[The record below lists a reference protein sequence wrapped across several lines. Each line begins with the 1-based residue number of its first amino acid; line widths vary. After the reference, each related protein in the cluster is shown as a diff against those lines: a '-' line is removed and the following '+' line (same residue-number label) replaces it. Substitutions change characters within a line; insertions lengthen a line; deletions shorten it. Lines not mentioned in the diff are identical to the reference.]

1 MSRAIALLPAVLLL
15 VAACSGG
22 GGTGPAGASPAGA
35 TPIESGRP
43 ALSGEV
49 SLPSSVSDPVVA
61 DAANRLG
68 VDPSEVTI
76 LMARAETFPD
86 GSLGCPRPGEMYT
99 QALVEGYHIV
109 VEANGVRLDYRGNQ
123 RRQFRICEN
132 P

>member
-15 VAACSGG
+15 VAACG
-22 GGTGPAGASPAGA
+22 GGTGPGGASAGA
-35 TPIESGRP
+35 TTTASGGP

-49 SLPSSVSDPVVA
+49 SLPSSISDPVVA

-68 VDPSEVTI
+68 VDPTEVTI
-76 LMARAETFPD
+76 VMARTETFPD
-86 GSLGCPRPGEMYT
+86 GSLGCPDPGKMYT
-99 QALVEGYHIV
+99 QALVEGYHVV
-109 VEANGVRLDYRGNQ
+109 VEANGVSLDYRGNE